1 MNKNSM
7 KLKKNQIPV
16 KAFNKKMLMKKIIQ
30 IIQIIQKVHKKI
42 NKKKKNNKNHNIL

>member
-30 IIQIIQKVHKKI
+30 IILKVHKKT